1 MNKNLYAVPLDESLF
16 EVKYKR
22 KNANFSI
29 GEDVLHDFDIYT
41 KELGLKKSTVIEKL
55 IIGYLINAGV
65 RKK

>member
-1 MNKNLYAVPLDESLF
+1 MNNKSYTVPMDESLF

-41 KELGLKKSTVIEKL
+41 KEIGIKKSTVVEKL